1 MSVLKTLVE
10 QLEDSKR
17 ELELRKEGDF
27 AQMDQL
33 KAKAASERQQ
43 RAIAEEALDSERMD
57 QKELLE
63 QIRHDFEEQ
72 ISVYLH

>member
-1 MSVLKTLVE
+1 MLKTLVE

-33 KAKAASERQQ
+33 KTKAASERQQ
-43 RAIAEEALDSERMD
+43 RAIAEEALESERMD

>member
-43 RAIAEEALDSERMD
+43 RAVAEEALESERMD

>member
-1 MSVLKTLVE
+1 ME

-33 KAKAASERQQ
+33 KTKAASERQQ
-43 RAIAEEALDSERMD
+43 RAIAEEALESERMD

>member
-33 KAKAASERQQ
+33 KAKATSERQQ
-43 RAIAEEALDSERMD
+43 RAIAEKALESERMD

>member
-17 ELELRKEGDF
+17 ELELRKEDDF